1 MKTINLILFNITYTL
16 LGIASLVYFGLSWE
30 VLVMWLLFAFGNG
43 TIGHRYFA
51 HNQFKV
57 GKIRHWIFA
66 FWCTISAYSTISYWQ
81 VQHRHHHRHSDD
93 ETDIHSPKNGILMSM
108 VGWPY
113 SKERIESVFKERA
126 SSVNYAKGMKDTAV
140 KFTSEN
146 FIAINVLFL
155 LTLYFIDAK
164 LLVAAPI
171 AFLIEHLRLGVV
183 NSLLHINGIPGN
195 YRNHETKDRSQNN
208 ILLGL
213 LSLGFG
219 WHNNHH
225 HDASKLILTEK
236 FWEIDLEGYLG
247 KILSLNLKEEKNGKS
262 TNH

>member
-1 MKTINLILFNITYTL
+1 MNTRNLIFFNVFYSL
-16 LGIASLVYFGLSWE
+16 LGLFGLVYYGLSWE
-30 VLVMWLLFAFGNG
+30 VFVVWLLFAFGNG

-51 HNQFKV
+51 HSQFSV
-57 GKIRHWIFA
+57 GKIRHWLFA

-93 ETDIHSPKNGILMSM
+93 EKDIHSPKNGLLMSLF
-108 VGWPY
+108 GWPY
-113 SKERIESVFKERA
+113 SKKRIESVFHERA
-126 SSVNYAKGMKDTAV
+126 SSVNYARSMKDPAI

-146 FIAINVLFL
+146 FIPINILFL
-155 LTLYFIDAK
+155 LTLYFVDVN
-164 LLVAAPI
+164 LVLAAGI
-171 AFLIEHLRLGVV
+171 AFVFEHLRLGAV
-183 NSLLHINGIPGN
+183 NAMLHIDGIPGN

-225 HDASKLILTEK
+225 ADASKLILTEK

-247 KILSLNLKEEKNGKS
+247 KILSFSLKEEKNGKS